1 MSLVEVLVAS
11 LLLALVLV
19 GVLELFSLSLLTG
32 SGSAARTDLTY
43 RCQQVVECLRHV
55 HFLRHG
61 SVGGG
66 AAAPSAA
73 TGIPDTPSIGV
84 KYRLPVTSADPG
96 WNYWGPA
103 GAAVMEEPGG
113 SYRIFYTYADSGAFW
128 TVTVT
133 AQTVPATAVPAPAP
147 DSSLPGA
154 GPSAKSVEYV
164 AKLRKS

>member
-1 MSLVEVLVAS
+1 MSLLEVLVAS
-11 LLLALVLV
+11 LLLGLVLV
-19 GVLELFSLSLLTG
+19 GVLELYSLSLLTG
-32 SGSAARTDLTY
+32 FGSAARTDLTY

-55 HFLRHG
+55 HFLRRG

-73 TGIPDTPSIGV
+73 TGIPDVPSIGM

-96 WNYWGPA
+96 WDYWGPA

-113 SYRIFYTYADSGAFW
+113 SYRIFYTYVDGGAFW

-133 AQTVPATAVPAPAP
+133 AQTVPATAAAAPG
-147 DSSLPGA
+147 SSLPGA
-154 GPSAKSVEYV
+154 GSSAKSVEYV
-164 AKLRKS
+164 AQLRKP